1 MLAGGIVN
9 KAISS
14 DELESE
20 EMRRVTVE
28 KQPRISFVHL
38 NSIVSMTLNLA
49 CCEANA
55 MSPV

>member
-28 KQPRISFVHL
+28 S
-38 NSIVSMTLNLA
+38 
-49 CCEANA
+49 
-55 MSPV
+55 SPHFLSSPELHRVNNTEFGLL